1 MNKFIAIVALS
12 LVAIISGCKEEAKTT
27 KWYRDH
33 PDELKVVY
41 EKCQKSGDASEN
53 CKNAYEA
60 HYQIQQLNAPTL
72 KFHD

>member
-1 MNKFIAIVALS
+1 MNKIISIVALS

-53 CKNAYEA
+53 CKNANEA

>member
-1 MNKFIAIVALS
+1 MNKIISIVALS

-53 CKNAYEA
+53 CKNANEA

-72 KFHD
+72 KFLD

>member
-1 MNKFIAIVALS
+1 MNKIIAIVVLS

-27 KWYRDH
+27 KWYHDH

-53 CKNAYEA
+53 CKNANEA

>member
-1 MNKFIAIVALS
+1 MNKIIAIVALS
-12 LVAIISGCKEEAKTT
+12 LVAIISGCKEESKTT

-53 CKNAYEA
+53 CKNANEA